1 MSKAYVNLNGKISPD
16 EVANVINEKCG
27 KNTVLYVQEYDYG
40 KIPTDIGIEGTYDN
54 SDHWKSENGFI
65 ELVDNENAVFYSYT
79 NLKDYQKALTHPEL
93 ADMITTETT
102 YLSMGYTKQAQ
113 KMLKEIAEEFGGW
126 LGSDNEENQY
136 EYIEKRER

>member
-1 MSKAYVNLNGKISPD
+1 MKTYVNLNGKISP
-16 EVANVINEKCG
+16 EIVANIINEKCG
-27 KNTVLYVQEYDYG
+27 KNTVSYVQEYDYG

-65 ELVDNENAVFYSYT
+65 ELVNDENAVFYSYT

-113 KMLKEIAEEFGGW
+113 KMLTEIAEEFGGW

-136 EYIEKRER
+136 KYIEKRER

>member
-1 MSKAYVNLNGKISPD
+1 MKTYVNLNGKISP
-16 EVANVINEKCG
+16 EIVANIINEKCG
-27 KNTVLYVQEYDYG
+27 KNTVSYVQEYDYG

-113 KMLKEIAEEFGGW
+113 KMLTEIAEEFGGW

>member
-1 MSKAYVNLNGKISPD
+1 MKTYVNLNGKISP
-16 EVANVINEKCG
+16 ETVANVINEKFG
-27 KNTVLYVQEYDYG
+27 ENTVSYVQEYDYG
-40 KIPTDIGIEGTYDN
+40 KIPTYIGIEGTYDN
-54 SDHWKSENGFI
+54 SNHWKSKNGFI
-65 ELVDNENAVFYSYT
+65 ELVDNENAVFYSYS

-102 YLSMGYTKQAQ
+102 YLSMGDTEQAK
-113 KMLKEIAEEFGGW
+113 KMLTEIAEEFGGW